1 MTEKFR
7 ALKRFNGFF
16 KVDLF
21 ISGYNG
27 ERAVLKI
34 KRNGIPMFSVRKTE
48 KNLILIRIY
57 RKDLRK
63 VFAFFDNSCYNINR
77 VQPVGGYALLLKGLK
92 KVPLMLGAV
101 FFILS
106 AFFTRN
112 LIIRIDVEGNGAFY
126 EREVLNILD
135 ENGIRE
141 FSFMTDSSVP
151 LLNAKILS
159 LPDVSFASVK
169 KQGYILKVEVIVSP
183 SVDEKLKE
191 DFVSDCDGILRE
203 LTVISGTPAAKEGDE
218 IKKGDVLVRAYD
230 SAPCIP
236 IARAFIECRVS
247 AISDTEEDALRKAEF
262 LCDGDIVSSEVS
274 FDGENYIA
282 DIKYIRSLSA
292 NIY

>member
-1 MTEKFR
+1 
-7 ALKRFNGFF
+7 
-16 KVDLF
+16 
-21 ISGYNG
+21 
-27 ERAVLKI
+27 
-34 KRNGIPMFSVRKTE
+34 
-48 KNLILIRIY
+48 
-57 RKDLRK
+57 
-63 VFAFFDNSCYNINR
+63 
-77 VQPVGGYALLLKGLK
+77 
-92 KVPLMLGAV
+92 MLGAV